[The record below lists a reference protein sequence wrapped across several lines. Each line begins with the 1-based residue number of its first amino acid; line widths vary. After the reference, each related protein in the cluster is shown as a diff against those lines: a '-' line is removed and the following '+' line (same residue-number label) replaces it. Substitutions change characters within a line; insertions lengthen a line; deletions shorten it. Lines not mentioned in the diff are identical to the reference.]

1 MGNEFCI
8 EENNALDR
16 IIESRR
22 SVRLFKKEKPNKKMI
37 EDIINAGLWS
47 PFAGL
52 AVSLEEDFRK
62 FYVISGGDEKLIKLN
77 EIIKIHLRKYLEEF
91 KKEMKENSF
100 VKDKGKNYFKTLS
113 VMVQDGLQGLI
124 DAPCIIIVAEKK
136 GIPAVE
142 KQSLAHVIEN
152 MWLKTTSLNLG
163 LRLIS
168 AIEGLTESR
177 EFCELLGV
185 KYGEYAFNACIIG
198 YPENESEKGR
208 RPNVESVTTW
218 L

>member
-1 MGNEFCI
+1 MCYNS
-8 EENNALDR
+8 
-16 IIESRR
+16 SR
-22 SVRLFKKEKPNKKMI
+22 
-37 EDIINAGLWS
+37 
-47 PFAGL
+47 
-52 AVSLEEDFRK
+52 
-62 FYVISGGDEKLIKLN
+62 
-77 EIIKIHLRKYLEEF
+77 
-91 KKEMKENSF
+91 
-100 VKDKGKNYFKTLS
+100 
-113 VMVQDGLQGLI
+113 
-124 DAPCIIIVAEKK
+124 KK